1 MINMSLRGSVF
12 IRGDKIGFLEIGEKY
27 WSVSTRELILKKLYM
42 TEEQFNSKHIHEQF
56 QWLIVYFKRLENYHN

>member
-1 MINMSLRGSVF
+1 MMSMSLRGNIF

-27 WSVSTRELILKKLYM
+27 WSVSTREHILKKLYM
-42 TEEQFNSKHIHEQF
+42 TEDQFNSKHSKEQF